1 MNLNYYCTGAE
12 RHECTRLGC
21 SSGFSIQRCLMQRI
35 NFVRV
40 MYVTICFV
48 NRCFVKVTIDQHK
61 GKAVNTSP
69 FSQIAILTNYAE
81 VARENELVRSI
92 SLIARSLWRY
102 VLRIIRRADVHAR
115 YTGVLSR
122 LALRQ
127 ATEWTRS
134 AVRRAV
140 LRVDA
145 ANRTAWHPRRH
156 PG

>member
-1 MNLNYYCTGAE
+1 
-12 RHECTRLGC
+12 
-21 SSGFSIQRCLMQRI
+21 MQRI

-115 YTGVLSR
+115 YTWYLVAPR
-122 LALRQ
+122 LATGDGVDEERGPTRRPSRRRSQ
-127 ATEWTRS
+127 QNSVASETTSRVNMKAYATTNATRPA
-134 AVRRAV
+134 AVATV
-140 LRVDA
+140 YVFS
-145 ANRTAWHPRRH
+145 T
-156 PG
+156 